1 MEVFF
6 YYCFKAHDVPSLV
19 SAGGLASL
27 VSAGGLAP
35 TKRLNKKYM
44 GSEATQAF
52 PDE

>member
-6 YYCFKAHDVPSLV
+6 YYCFKAHDVP
-19 SAGGLASL
+19 SL